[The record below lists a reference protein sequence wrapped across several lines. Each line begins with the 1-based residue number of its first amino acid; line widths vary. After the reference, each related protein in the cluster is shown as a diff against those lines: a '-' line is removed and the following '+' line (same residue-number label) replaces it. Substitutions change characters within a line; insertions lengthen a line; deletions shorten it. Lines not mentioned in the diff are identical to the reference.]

1 MNTFWVIF
9 EFLINFIE
17 MVISFYLAYSLFS
30 QPNTS
35 FKRIAF
41 LLPAYALV
49 GALSLS
55 LYSYLLPGSLSLLP
69 GIVAFYLFPV
79 FVFHTPP
86 LKSLLWSLLNCLLL
100 GFIAFTTDPIL
111 GLLFSKPIQVFDA
124 YSPYRILSLCL
135 NKSFQLLY
143 SECIVHFL
151 SKRRPSQAVKTSWFQ
166 IVIPI
171 CSIFCLTI
179 LYGTIGSVDIK
190 TIYLMA
196 LLVCFV
202 LMALNVLLLA
212 FFAYTARIN
221 KERTELAAHNER
233 LKMQMRNHQ
242 EIRQIYENLRMLR
255 HDLNNHL
262 HTLHGFIGLGE
273 YQKADAYIE
282 EMTEAVDELTSAY
295 CQTGNMALDALISS
309 KAGISRA
316 SGISMK
322 VNALVPPRLSIPDN
336 QLTVLLGNL
345 LNNAIDACKKIPEGQ
360 DRVIGVDI
368 FYRNK
373 NLFISVKNPT
383 NGEEKYAAHRWFT
396 TKQNT
401 FEHGFG
407 LKSIDLIVSQYNGY
421 CTREHKAN
429 VFSTQ
434 IRLPA
439 EILPAPEGH

>member
-17 MVISFYLAYSLFS
+17 MVISLYLAYGLFS

-151 SKRRPSQAVKTSWFQ
+151 SKRRPSQAVKTSWVQ

-179 LYGTIGSVDIK
+179 LYGAIGSVDIK
-190 TIYLMA
+190 AIYLMA

-221 KERTELAAHNER
+221 EERTELAAHNER
-233 LKMQMRNHQ
+233 LKN
-242 EIRQIYENLRMLR
+242 
-255 HDLNNHL
+255 
-262 HTLHGFIGLGE
+262 
-273 YQKADAYIE
+273 ADAQ
-282 EMTEAVDELTSAY
+282 SS
-295 CQTGNMALDALISS
+295 GN
-309 KAGISRA
+309 
-316 SGISMK
+316 
-322 VNALVPPRLSIPDN
+322 PP
-336 QLTVLLGNL
+336 
-345 LNNAIDACKKIPEGQ
+345 
-360 DRVIGVDI
+360 DI
-368 FYRNK
+368 
-373 NLFISVKNPT
+373 
-383 NGEEKYAAHRWFT
+383 
-396 TKQNT
+396 
-401 FEHGFG
+401 
-407 LKSIDLIVSQYNGY
+407 
-421 CTREHKAN
+421 
-429 VFSTQ
+429 
-434 IRLPA
+434 
-439 EILPAPEGH
+439 